1 VIAGPVEVRIRL
13 RTRFVAE
20 WLCYLSMVERIDAFT
35 IRYIAADMIEASKFF
50 QFLTSARGAIG

>member
-1 VIAGPVEVRIRL
+1 
-13 RTRFVAE
+13 VAE